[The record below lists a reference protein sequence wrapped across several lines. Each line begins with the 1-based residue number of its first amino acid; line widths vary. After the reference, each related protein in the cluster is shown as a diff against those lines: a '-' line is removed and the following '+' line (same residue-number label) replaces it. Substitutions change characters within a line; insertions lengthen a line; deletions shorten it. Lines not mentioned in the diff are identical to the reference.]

1 MEASRA
7 TSYVLLMGVTV
18 AVAAL
23 LHSVGHEYTSEYVG
37 VAVFAWSYYLLTKA
51 PSKGVDTSDAR

>member
-1 MEASRA
+1 
-7 TSYVLLMGVTV
+7 MGVTV